1 MYACYGYLSCYVHR
15 FIMLF
20 EYFKV
25 PPAYQGRVL
34 TWGIIG
40 AISMRAIMI
49 LVGVAAIQKFR
60 SVILV
65 FAAIL
70 LASSIKLLVE
80 KEVSQKQTYFC
91 NAFVLRLSDMLRQ
104 LQSVSQ
110 QLACYS
116 NVRSVRA

>member
-1 MYACYGYLSCYVHR
+1 L
-15 FIMLF
+15 LF

-70 LASSIKLLVE
+70 LASSVKLLVE
-80 KEVSQKQTYFC
+80 KEVSKKIKYSTAAAHC
-91 NAFVLRLSDMLRQ
+91 FVIAVQML
-104 LQSVSQ
+104 
-110 QLACYS
+110 
-116 NVRSVRA
+116 